1 MLGRGYRVI
10 PSRRRG
16 GGLGGRLMIFVVMA
30 VIAIAGY
37 YLGTARVPNDITGE
51 VQRVSL
57 TPQQEIAMGLQAVPT
72 MEQEYGGELNDPNAQ
87 AFVDEVG
94 NAIVR
99 NSPAGNT
106 EYQFEFGLLADP
118 QTINAFALP
127 GGPVYMTAALY
138 KELETEGQLAGVLAH
153 EVGHV
158 VARHAAEQ
166 IAKSQLVQGISGA
179 AAVAAY
185 DPSSPGSVE
194 AARVAQMVGQLVTL
208 KYGRE
213 DELESDRLA
222 VRFMA
227 DAGYDPRALISVME
241 ILAAS
246 GNGQAPPEFFSS
258 HPNPQNRIEQIQ
270 AAIDAEFPNGV
281 PGGLV
286 Q

>member
-10 PSRRRG
+10 PSRRR

-51 VQRVSL
+51 VQRMSL

-153 EVGHV
+153 E
-158 VARHAAEQ
+158 
-166 IAKSQLVQGISGA
+166 IAHINHKHMFKDIAPKREVSTNETLIKILSKGKSEMAKALSK
-179 AAVAAY
+179 AVY
-185 DPSSPGSVE
+185 EG
-194 AARVAQMVGQLVTL
+194 L
-208 KYGRE
+208 KKLLENGLAPE
-213 DELESDRLA
+213 KEL
-222 VRFMA
+222 
-227 DAGYDPRALISVME
+227 
-241 ILAAS
+241 
-246 GNGQAPPEFFSS
+246 
-258 HPNPQNRIEQIQ
+258 
-270 AAIDAEFPNGV
+270 
-281 PGGLV
+281 
-286 Q
+286 